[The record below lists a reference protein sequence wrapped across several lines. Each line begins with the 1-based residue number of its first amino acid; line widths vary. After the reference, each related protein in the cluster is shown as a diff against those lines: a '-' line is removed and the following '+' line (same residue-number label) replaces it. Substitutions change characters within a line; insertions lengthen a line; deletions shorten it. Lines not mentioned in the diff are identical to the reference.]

1 MKSGVVKC
9 FNSEKGYGFI
19 IPQAS
24 HSFTPDVFVHKD
36 CIEGGMLHRGDC
48 VCYTP
53 VWDQRSS
60 KLRAEGVIIQRMAT
74 QSVDQAAQERS
85 AVSSSEGTGAAPDR
99 SVPDRKRW
107 DREGWGVFDLK
118 WSELSDEEQQAAGDS
133 AGVALTGLTVGGLDT
148 GTKYQTGTKSK
159 LRTKGCGQSWASM
172 DHQDG
177 PAGPTGSPWPVA
189 ARSTSGSPTRAIW
202 PSNMRDRHSNKLRNV
217 RWENSWGLPDSI
229 AFKCAFRLQG
239 RRRR

>member
-118 WSELSDEEQQAAGDS
+118 WSELSDEEQQAAGGLGWSSFDWPHGGW
-133 AGVALTGLTVGGLDT
+133 AGYWNKVSDWHKIKVEDKRL
-148 GTKYQTGTKSK
+148 
-159 LRTKGCGQSWASM
+159 WAVLGF
-172 DHQDG
+172 DG
-177 PAGPTGSPWPVA
+177 PSRWSSWTNWKPVA
-189 ARSTSGSPTRAIW
+189 RRGQKHIWKPNASDLAIKYEG
-202 PSNMRDRHSNKLRNV
+202 P
-217 RWENSWGLPDSI
+217 P
-229 AFKCAFRLQG
+229 FQ
-239 RRRR
+239 